1 MMREDKPAVE
11 LVGRYVDEMYSD
23 PENTEEGKLF
33 FKHAE
38 LYLNVMN
45 LLDEDYEEYPG
56 SEAPGFF
63 IIGGMVLKF

>member
-1 MMREDKPAVE
+1 
-11 LVGRYVDEMYSD
+11 MYSD
-23 PENTEEGKLF
+23 PENTEEGKLDDHF
-33 FKHAE
+33 VVDLKASKEIFKRAE

-63 IIGGMVLKF
+63 VMGGMVLKF